1 MKYLSILSLLLIA
14 IITLKCSPTTELVS
28 TPQGRQVD
36 PVNIAAYHAPI
47 NMQIAW
53 MPYENLQLKQTKD
66 NNWVVV
72 ESDSAKTG
80 VIPVIQLVYPNSGDT
95 VWVQMNTKNDLL
107 GRLIKHSL
115 MTQEPIFEPY
125 SDYFEKAKCSN
136 CHPADVKVDFDR

>member
-1 MKYLSILSLLLIA
+1 MKYLSILSLLFIA
-14 IITLKCSPTTELVS
+14 IVTLKCSPTQQTAS
-28 TPQGRQVD
+28 IPKARQVD
-36 PVNIAAYHAPI
+36 PTNIAAYHAQI

-53 MPYENLQLKQTKD
+53 MPYENLVLKQTKD

-72 ESDSAKTG
+72 ESDSAKAG
-80 VIPVIQLVYPNSGDT
+80 VIPVIQLVYPASNDT
-95 VWVQMNTKNDLL
+95 VWVQMNLKNDLF
-107 GRLIKHSL
+107 GRLMKHSL